1 MKKYTI
7 GYYHIPG
14 AMDAKVYV
22 EDMGAKTKIIDEMIP
37 YEELDETLEKYKKMY
52 ENHVLV
58 EFKY

>member
-14 AMDAKVYV
+14 ALNANIYV
-22 EDMGAKTKIIDEMIP
+22 EDMQSESKIIEEEIP
-37 YEELDETLEKYKKMY
+37 YEKLNEVLEKYKGMY
-52 ENHVLV
+52 ENHTIV